1 MKILFLGNSHTYYND
16 LPALFKKICKECGKD
31 VEVNMLAQ
39 PGVTYGWHLGQYTDL
54 RFALVQ
60 GGYDY
65 IIMQQAAHEPCPSK
79 EETIAD
85 AGRIIEMARAQGTQV
100 IQTLPWARVDIP
112 EEFEKMK
119 DIYYTLCDKY
129 SVKLNPVGHVFED
142 IIKNNPDIRL
152 HWFDSAHAGPYGSY
166 ANALC
171 TYMTVFGTAPQGAS
185 DESYDMYPVDG
196 EGAVCDK
203 NKLKVSLDS
212 DKAQRIRNAVLE
224 IFNKG
229 VFAL

>member
-31 VEVNMLAQ
+31 VEVGMIAS
-39 PGVTYGWHLGQYTDL
+39 PGVTYEWHLTQYTDL
-54 RFALVQ
+54 RFALVH

-79 EETIAD
+79 EETITD
-85 AGRIIEMARAQGTQV
+85 AGRIIEMARAQGVKV
-100 IQTLPWARVDIP
+100 IQTLPWARIDIP

-119 DIYYTLCDKY
+119 DIYYTLCEKY
-129 SVKLNPVGHVFED
+129 DVKMNPVGHVFED
-142 IIKNNPDIRL
+142 IIKNHPDIRL
-152 HWFDSAHAGPYGSY
+152 HWFDGAHAGPYGSY

-171 TYMTVFGTAPQGAS
+171 TYKTIFGDSSENAS

-196 EGAVCDK
+196 EGNVCDK
-203 NKLKVSLDS
+203 DKLLVKLDPEKVDIIKKTVATINELC
-212 DKAQRIRNAVLE
+212 
-224 IFNKG
+224 
-229 VFAL
+229 

>member
-16 LPALFKKICKECGKD
+16 LPALFAKICKEKGKD

-39 PGVTYGWHLGQYTDL
+39 PGVTYEWHLTQYTDL
-54 RFALVQ
+54 RFALVH

-79 EETIAD
+79 EETIRD
-85 AGRIIEMARAQGTQV
+85 AGKIIEMAKAQGVKV
-100 IQTLPWARVDIP
+100 IQTLPWARLGMP

-129 SVKLNPVGHVFED
+129 SVTINPVGLVFED
-142 IIKNNPDIRL
+142 IVKHNPDIRL
-152 HWFDSAHAGPYGSY
+152 HWFDGAHAGPYGSY

-171 TYMTVFGTAPQGAS
+171 TYATLFDTDLDGIS
-185 DESYDMYPVDG
+185 NESYDMYPVDG
-196 EGAVCDK
+196 GEAVCDK
-203 NKLKVSLDS
+203 EKLLFLLDP
-212 DKAQRIRNAVLE
+212 DKAETIKNSVKKINR
-224 IFNKG
+224 
-229 VFAL
+229 

>member
-1 MKILFLGNSHTYYND
+1 MMKILFLGNSHTYYND

-39 PGVTYGWHLGQYTDL
+39 PSVTYQWHLDQYTDL
-54 RFALVQ
+54 RFALVH

-85 AGRIIEMARAQGTQV
+85 AGRIIEMARAQGVKV
-100 IQTLPWARVDIP
+100 IQTLPWARLEIP

-129 SVKLNPVGHVFED
+129 SVKMNPVGHVFEK
-142 IIKNNPDIRL
+142 IVKNHPEIRL
-152 HWFDSAHAGPYGSY
+152 HWFDGAHAGPYGSY

-171 TYMTVFGTAPQGAS
+171 TYKTIFGDSIENAS

-196 EGAVCDK
+196 DTAVCDK
-203 NKLKVSLDS
+203 DKLPIKLNPE
-212 DKAQRIRNAVLE
+212 KADIIKKTVIE
-224 IFNKG
+224 ISK
-229 VFAL
+229 

>member
-16 LPALFKKICKECGKD
+16 LPALFKKICKENGKD

-54 RFALVQ
+54 RFALVH

-85 AGRIIEMARAQGTQV
+85 AGRIIEMARAQGVKV
-100 IQTLPWARVDIP
+100 IQTLPWARLGMA

-119 DIYYTLCDKY
+119 DIYYTLCEKY
-129 SVKLNPVGHVFED
+129 SVKMNPVGHVFERIVAD
-142 IIKNNPDIRL
+142 HPDIRL
-152 HWFDSAHAGPYGSY
+152 HWFDGAHAGPYGSF

-171 TYMTVFGTAPQGAS
+171 TYATLFDTDFDGVSP
-185 DESYDMYPVDG
+185 ESYDMYPVDG
-196 EGAVCDK
+196 EGDVCDRE
-203 NKLKVSLDS
+203 KLQISLDTE
-212 DKAQRIRNAVLE
+212 KANIIKAVIKKL
-224 IFNKG
+224 NNCPTL
-229 VFAL
+229 V

>member
-31 VEVNMLAQ
+31 VEVSMLAQ
-39 PGVTYGWHLGQYTDL
+39 PGVTYEWHLTQYTDL

-79 EETIAD
+79 EETVRD
-85 AGRIIEMARAQGTQV
+85 AGKIIEMARAQGVKV
-100 IQTLPWARVDIP
+100 IQTLPWARIDIP

-119 DIYYTLCDKY
+119 DIYYTLCEKY
-129 SVKLNPVGHVFED
+129 DVKMNPVGHVFEE
-142 IIKNNPDIRL
+142 IVKSHPDIRL
-152 HWFDSAHAGPYGSY
+152 HWFDGAHAGPYGSY

-171 TYMTVFGTAPQGAS
+171 TYATLFDTDFDSVTA
-185 DESYDMYPVDG
+185 ESYDMYPKDG
-196 EGAVCDK
+196 DTAVCDR
-203 NKLKVSLDS
+203 NELLCVLDS
-212 DKAQRIRNAVLE
+212 TKTDIIKSVVKAVV
-224 IFNKG
+224 K
-229 VFAL
+229 